1 VLPLFLMANPTARA
15 TGVAAVFV
23 VLTWSGLALAHD
35 LWLEREGGALV
46 LRYGHRGGEA
56 LPLDASK
63 VRSFTCRKAKGPA
76 EDLRRAAKVA
86 PRQLSLTAACAVGAA
101 FFDGGYYSLT
111 PDGEK
116 HLPKN
121 QVPDAV
127 KAWRSRQFAKWI
139 DIRSPLAGQALGEEF
154 EIVPVTDL
162 SKTKTGDKATF
173 RVLLAGKPLA
183 GAVLAIAHKPLGETD
198 DDGQVRVKIRGT
210 AVESVSASYRRAVK
224 TAEADSEVFEASLTF
239 EVAH

>member
-1 VLPLFLMANPTARA
+1 MAFPSDRAAGAVLVL
-15 TGVAAVFV
+15 V
-23 VLTWSGLALAHD
+23 VLTVSGQALAHD
-35 LWLEREGGALV
+35 LWLEREGGGFV

-63 VRSFTCRKAKGPA
+63 LRTLTCRKAKGPA
-76 EDLRRAAKVA
+76 ENLRRAATVA
-86 PRQLSLTAACAVGAA
+86 PRQVSLTAACAVVSA
-101 FFDGGYYSLT
+101 FFDGGTYSLT

-116 HLPKN
+116 NLPKH
-121 QVPDAV
+121 QLPDAV

-139 DIRSPLAGQALGEEF
+139 DIRSPLAGQPLGDDF

-162 SKTKTGDKATF
+162 TKAKTGDKATF

-198 DDGQVRVKIRGT
+198 DDGQVRVKLRGT